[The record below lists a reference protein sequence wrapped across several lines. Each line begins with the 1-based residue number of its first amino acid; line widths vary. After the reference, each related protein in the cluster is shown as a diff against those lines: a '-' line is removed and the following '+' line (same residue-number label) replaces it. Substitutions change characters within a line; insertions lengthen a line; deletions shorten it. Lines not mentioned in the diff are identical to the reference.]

1 MDPFD
6 LLFLKP
12 GHQLA
17 PAFGRIAKT
26 FGARL
31 SRGGNLDFEPNL
43 LQI

>member
-17 PAFGRIAKT
+17 PTFGRIAKT

-31 SRGGNLDFEPNL
+31 SPGAISMVEPNL